1 MTNEKQL
8 HLFLTTSPLQEWKQW
23 IIYQPEWERR
33 KVQMLRAKAV
43 NELSLEEWNFLEQ
56 YRVEQRVLP
65 LFARFQTE
73 QEQVDD
79 TMMVYNYA
87 RRHSI
92 EQLMER
98 KLTEEERKLVQRE
111 LEHLQSLSL
120 EELKT
125 WILTF
130 QENQQPSMIDLCLA
144 HFVRE
149 NYCKK
154 MQHGN
159 SSKKILKLN

>member
-65 LFARFQTE
+65 LFVRFQTE
-73 QEQVDD
+73 QEQVIIQ
-79 TMMVYNYA
+79 N
-87 RRHSI
+87 
-92 EQLMER
+92 
-98 KLTEEERKLVQRE
+98 
-111 LEHLQSLSL
+111 
-120 EELKT
+120 
-125 WILTF
+125 
-130 QENQQPSMIDLCLA
+130 
-144 HFVRE
+144 
-149 NYCKK
+149 
-154 MQHGN
+154 
-159 SSKKILKLN
+159 

>member
-65 LFARFQTE
+65 L
-73 QEQVDD
+73 
-79 TMMVYNYA
+79 
-87 RRHSI
+87 
-92 EQLMER
+92 
-98 KLTEEERKLVQRE
+98 
-111 LEHLQSLSL
+111 LQDF
-120 EELKT
+120 K
-125 WILTF
+125 
-130 QENQQPSMIDLCLA
+130 QNK
-144 HFVRE
+144 
-149 NYCKK
+149 NK
-154 MQHGN
+154 
-159 SSKKILKLN
+159 